1 MTHKWEQALLVEL
14 QTMIQE
20 NWVKNTSFHKKAFQC
35 EIILLCSLPLPLEQK
50 DFIKETLERKIELTK
65 VVQKN
70 VKCRHSIRWDGEKL
84 KIST

>member
-1 MTHKWEQALLVEL
+1 MLAEL

-20 NWVKNTSFHKKAFQC
+20 KIESRIHPFTKKAFQC

-70 VKCRHSIRWDGEKL
+70 VKCRHSIRRDGEKL